1 MAEFGLTP
9 ISDEALVEATL
20 QTPDLFGL
28 LVERYEAKLNR
39 YLVRLGVKNQEDRED
54 LLQEIFIKVYRNLN
68 DFDTSLSFSSWIYR
82 IAHNETVSWFR
93 KRSVRPEGYLVGESD
108 EILSFITDKQDSP
121 ELVFD
126 QGLNAEVVRA
136 ALLQI
141 DEKYRQVIILRYFEH
156 KEYEEISDILE
167 MPVGSVGTWLYRG
180 KKQLRRVLESN
191 KIRI

>member
-1 MAEFGLTP
+1 MLEKTEQQT
-9 ISDEALVEATL
+9 DEALVIASL
-20 QTPDLFGL
+20 RTPDSFGL
-28 LVERYEAKLNR
+28 LVERYEVKLNR
-39 YLVRLGVKNQEDRED
+39 YLVRLGIMNREDRED

-68 DFDTSLSFSSWIYR
+68 GFDTDLSFSSWIYR

-108 EILSFITDKQDSP
+108 EVLRFIKDRQDSS

-136 ALLQI
+136 ALKEI
-141 DEKYRQVIILRYFEH
+141 DEKYRQVIILRYFEN

-167 MPVGSVGTWLYRG
+167 IPVGSVGTWLYRG
-180 KKQLRRVLESN
+180 KKQLQRVLDTN